1 MFTNRRTLSKAAGIF
16 AAAVM
21 TIVTTSLAAQEDI
34 TAASPAGS
42 TGDSLRCLQN
52 TSLYLSYFE
61 KKDFSTALN
70 CWRQVFNECPASS
83 EDLYVKGEVMYTD
96 LYRSTGDTSYLDT
109 LVLVVSQRTFYFD
122 NIPSNYVHLA
132 EVLFELGGENSFY
145 TEQCYNLL
153 NEVADSFEDQTD
165 HNFPVLLMRIAAR
178 AYSMKIIDID
188 EVALAYSRATGI
200 VENKLSDLPGDQQYI
215 MAAGSIDSIF
225 RESGAMKCGI
235 IEKIFAEKVDKDIK
249 NTALVSKVFSMLGEK
264 GCYSSDL
271 YYRIAASMFAN
282 DRSVEN
288 TVRLAELNVIRKNT
302 DKATWYFSEAYK
314 IDTNRIVRSD
324 VLIKVATWELESGK
338 REEARDHCEQAYR
351 LNNKNGRALFI
362 IADAYAGSE
371 IGDKFDNHSAYWV
384 AVDYL
389 RSAESIDPSLKEK
402 ADEKIKAYSRLF
414 PTREECFY
422 RRITEQGIIFNVGG
436 WINEVTR
443 VRFRQE

>member
-1 MFTNRRTLSKAAGIF
+1 MITIKRTLSKAAGIF

-21 TIVTTSLAAQEDI
+21 TILTTGLAAQEDI
-34 TAASPAGS
+34 VTASPAGGS
-42 TGDSLRCLQN
+42 EDSLRCLQN

-61 KKDFSTALN
+61 KKDFRTALN
-70 CWRQVFNECPASS
+70 SWRQVFNECPASS
-83 EDLYVKGEVMYTD
+83 EDIYAKGESIYTD

-109 LVLVVSQRTFYFD
+109 LVLIVSQRTFYFD
-122 NIPSNYVHLA
+122 NIPSNYIHLA
-132 EVLFELGGENSFY
+132 QVLFELGGDNSFY

-153 NEVADSFEDQTD
+153 NEVADSFPDQTD

-178 AYSMKIIDID
+178 AYSLEIIDID
-188 EVALAYSRATGI
+188 EVALAYSRTTGI
-200 VENKLSDLPGDQQYI
+200 VENRIKEYPGDQRYTR
-215 MAAGSIDSIF
+215 AAENIDSIF

-235 IEKIFAEKVDKDIK
+235 IEKIFSEKVDKDIK

-264 GCYSSDL
+264 GCYTSDL

-288 TVRLAELNVIRKNT
+288 AVRLAELNVVRKNT

-314 IDTNRIVRSD
+314 TDTNRVVRSD
-324 VLIKVATWELESGK
+324 VLTKVGTWELESGK

-351 LNNKNGRALFI
+351 LNNKNGMALFI
-362 IADAYAGSE
+362 IAEAYAGSE

-402 ADEKIKAYSRLF
+402 ADEKIKVWSKLF